1 MSAQTPE
8 ITQQQI
14 ESFTAALI
22 KADAIKESE
31 LKDNRHLI
39 VEALKLSA
47 SKEGLQKVM
56 YTYSDQIG
64 SESTVKPA
72 ISAYN
77 GQVLTGTT
85 HEPIEI
91 FTALY
96 NTKKSEKLQRE
107 KQARD
112 LIDAALKDWYYYDQR
127 TPADKRYSPNLG
139 GYITKEYFIENLY
152 KCPFQTAGCMLRFKT
167 AEEAQRHRYRHGG

>member
-85 HEPIEI
+85 LVLLRP
-91 FTALY
+91 T
-96 NTKKSEKLQRE
+96 
-107 KQARD
+107 
-112 LIDAALKDWYYYDQR
+112 
-127 TPADKRYSPNLG
+127 YSG
-139 GYITKEYFIENLY
+139 
-152 KCPFQTAGCMLRFKT
+152 R
-167 AEEAQRHRYRHGG
+167 